1 MKKTFLSTACALA
14 ALAMAGSAFADG
26 VVKATLEAPVSGHV
40 KLIAAHAVFNCEGT
54 TCVAAIAPDDANDI
68 YACQDLAKHVG
79 RVTAYEEF
87 KPLDDKRIA
96 KCNTA
101 APKPKTVTA
110 AAQ

>member
-1 MKKTFLSTACALA
+1 MKRFVSTACALA

-26 VVKATLEAPVSGHV
+26 VVKVTLEAPVAKPV
-40 KLIAAHAVFNCEGT
+40 KLIAAHAVFSCEGT
-54 TCVAAIAPDDANDI
+54 SCIANLAPDDANDA
-68 YACQDLAKHVG
+68 YACQDLAKQVG

-87 KPLDDKRIA
+87 KALNDKSLA

-110 AAQ
+110 QAQ